1 MEIVK
6 VETALEM
13 AREAWQT
20 PDFDI
25 DKAGPLFDFF
35 MKVEKRQAEKA
46 FGDDLALLHDE
57 ISQLTFIRDGKIPLK
72 SGAIPFVTYEQ
83 VIKKVGPL
91 LRKYG
96 FTVRYTSEDQGANEQ
111 GVLWKLHVRHRA
123 GHEETS
129 SKRLPPDLGSG
140 RNNLQAHGSS
150 DTYCKRYLL
159 VGYLNIVV
167 LMQADDDGST
177 ATKCINDAQ
186 IMKLED
192 MMAGMDMTEVE
203 CKGFLQYMGVAHVM
217 DIPEHAFTK
226 AFEVLKAKQRKKA
239 EGK

>member
-57 ISQLTFIRDGKIPLK
+57 ISQLTFTRDGKIPTK
-72 SGAIPFVTYEQ
+72 SGTAIPFVTYEQ

-129 SKRLPPDLGSG
+129 SKRLPPDPGPG

-167 LMQADDDGST
+167 LMQADDDGAGAVKKVTEEQVNQLLSL
-177 ATKCINDAQ
+177 KDDAGLSEGQ
-186 IMKLED
+186 ICKAFQIAKLEELPF
-192 MMAGMDMTEVE
+192 GRFEE
-203 CKGFLQYMGVAHVM
+203 CKRRIADF
-217 DIPEHAFTK
+217 K
-226 AFEVLKAKQRKKA
+226 ATRAGAK
-239 EGK
+239 